1 MFEIEGLEDAA
12 VAAALVTG
20 PGHRL
25 VQHNGA
31 FRELFGFW
39 RPGQEAGVA
48 LSGPRLRPVLRALDL
63 AGTERSSPLVD
74 AAGNAGDGS
83 YGHRWWVVNCV
94 PVVSRHGASVLLLGA
109 RVPEGPA
116 AAADARPRGTA
127 EREADLARY
136 EALLSA
142 VPQVVWR
149 MDRDG
154 EVSALVGRL
163 GEAAGGLWHPG
174 GGLSWRD
181 AVHPKDRAAFGARW
195 AATARGEAPLDTVV
209 RVRRAGEPVRYR
221 HVQIVAVPVLDG
233 GEVCEWVGT
242 VTDAEDQWRVR
253 TRDRLLE
260 RASAVA
266 SARDLQE
273 AFAAT
278 AAAVVPDLVDAFVV
292 FQLRRP
298 GRHQDPGAGRDVLY
312 ATRGRRALAPGVPP
326 LPPLTDDFALGAM
339 SRKVIAE
346 GRTKLLAFPPGQP
359 PKDLVSGPSAD
370 WLTEARATS
379 LAIVPIVIDDRT
391 VALASAATCC
401 DNPPPAESELGMLEE
416 VLRSVQDPLR
426 RTLELQS
433 VRDTALVLQR
443 SFLITPPRVAGAE
456 LAAVYEPASTTAEIG
471 GDWYD
476 AVALPDGTVTL
487 SIGDVAGHDLA
498 AATEMTKASSMLRA
512 FAYSDGAAGPAR
524 ALSRLDHVTQGVS
537 TAALITALHAVLRP
551 VRAGRWDVTLS
562 NAGHPPPLLVPAA
575 GPPRYLHGRLGPDPP
590 LCVAPDVERTD
601 FRHGL
606 GPGDTL
612 LFYTDGL
619 VETPGTDISAGMRLL
634 AERATGLRRTDRSLA
649 DLVTAL
655 LPPAGGVE
663 DAEDAGDDIA
673 LIAFRVAEPPPQP

>member
-1 MFEIEGLEDAA
+1 MFEIESLEDAA

-25 VQHNGA
+25 VQHNES
-31 FRELFGFW
+31 FRDLFGFW

-48 LSGPRLRPVLRALDL
+48 LSGPGLRPVLRALDL

-74 AAGNAGDGS
+74 AAGDAGDGS
-83 YGHRWWVVNCV
+83 YGHRSWVVNCV
-94 PVVSRHGASVLLLGA
+94 PVVSRHGPSVLLLAA
-109 RVPEGPA
+109 RVPEEA
-116 AAADARPRGTA
+116 AAAVGTRPRGAA

-174 GGLSWRD
+174 GGLSWMD

-195 AATARGEAPLDTVV
+195 AATARGDALLDTVV
-209 RVRRAGEPVRYR
+209 RVRRAGEPPRYR

-233 GEVCEWVGT
+233 GEVREWVGT

-260 RASAVA
+260 RASAVS
-266 SARDLQE
+266 SARDLEE

-278 AAAVVPDLVDAFVV
+278 ATAVVPDLVDAFVV

-298 GRHQDPGAGRDVLY
+298 GPYPDAGAGRDVLY

-339 SRKVIAE
+339 SRRVIDE
-346 GRTKLLAFPPGQP
+346 GRTELLAFPPGEP

-391 VALASAATCC
+391 VALASAATCSG
-401 DNPPPAESELGMLEE
+401 NPPPAESELGLLEE

-443 SFLITPPRVAGAE
+443 SFLITPPRVTGAE
-456 LAAVYEPASTTAEIG
+456 VAAVYEPASTTAEIG

-551 VRAGRWDVTLS
+551 VREGLWDATLS
-562 NAGHPPPLLVPAA
+562 NAGHPPPLLVPAS
-575 GPPRYLHGRLGPDPP
+575 GPARYLHGDVCPDPP

-601 FRHGL
+601 WHHGL
-606 GPGDTL
+606 GAGDTL

-619 VETPGTDISAGMRLL
+619 VEAPGTDISEGMRRL
-634 AERATGLRRTDRSLA
+634 ADRAACLRRADRPLA
-649 DLVTAL
+649 GLVTAL
-655 LPPAGGVE
+655 LPPTGG
-663 DAEDAGDDIA
+663 AEDAGDDIA
-673 LIAFRVAEPPPQP
+673 VIAFRVAAGSGRPPRP